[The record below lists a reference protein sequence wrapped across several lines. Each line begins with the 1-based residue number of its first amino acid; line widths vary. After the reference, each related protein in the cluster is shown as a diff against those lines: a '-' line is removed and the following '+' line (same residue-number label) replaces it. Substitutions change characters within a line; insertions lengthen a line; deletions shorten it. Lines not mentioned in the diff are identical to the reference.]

1 MAVHDISY
9 VELFTQDKISA
20 VDYLVTAMGFT
31 RVADSVEVDRSSV
44 LLRQG
49 DVQMVVTSG
58 HGIWKFL
65 DDYGDG
71 IADIG
76 FTCDDVAR
84 TSAAAAAAAAGPVQ
98 TVRGNTV
105 VPGFGGV
112 THTLLPLVDAP
123 ARVAPPGRNWV
134 STPDL
139 SAHGDGH
146 IKLLDHVAV
155 CVEGGRLG
163 EYADYYRDA
172 YGFSRY
178 SSEYVDTGGQA
189 MDSIVVRSSSERV
202 TITLVAPDP
211 GKDGGQLDAFLER
224 NGGPGV
230 QHLAFL
236 VEDIIAAVHDC
247 REGGA
252 DFLATPAA
260 YYERL
265 ADTFQE
271 GRFGIA
277 ELQEAQ
283 VLADHDEWGQL
294 LQLFSRSPYERNTLF
309 YELIQRLGSRGFGS
323 SNIRALYEAVQ
334 RDRLS
339 AG

>member
-1 MAVHDISY
+1 MAVQDISY

-49 DVQMVVTSG
+49 EVQMVVTSG

-65 DDYGDG
+65 DEHGDG

-84 TSAAAAAAAAGPVQ
+84 TGAAAAVAAAGPVR
-98 TVRGNTV
+98 TLRGNTV

-112 THTLLPLVDAP
+112 THTLLPPVDAP

-134 STPDL
+134 PTPDL
-139 SAHGDGH
+139 SAHADGH
-146 IKLLDHVAV
+146 IRLLDHVAV

-189 MDSIVVRSSSERV
+189 MDSIVVRSASERV
-202 TITLVAPDP
+202 TFTLVAPDP
-211 GKDGGQLDAFLER
+211 GKDGGQLDAFLGR

-236 VEDIIAAVHDC
+236 VEDIIAAVRDC
-247 REGGA
+247 REGGV
-252 DFLATPAA
+252 DFLTTPAA

-271 GRFGIA
+271 SRFGIA
-277 ELQEAQ
+277 ELQESQ